1 MAASFYR
8 HGWHSWSPAAWHD
21 TARPWPRVT
30 LPDLIINAD
39 DPEFATDLLSGSGLG
54 AIESDGEVTLL
65 GALHLD
71 SRVRMVDG
79 EMIPLGGED
88 WITAKG
94 LEEAAFASYRE
105 GFCKRWGT
113 RATDPGPVWCSWYSF
128 WGNIDEDLMTKT
140 VADVAQFPFSVFQ
153 IDAGWERALGDWQA
167 NSSFRSGMP
176 AMAERIREKGLRPG
190 LWMAP
195 FAVHRRSEL
204 ADRYP
209 QFLLLN
215 DEGTPVRFAHNW
227 GDDGLALDV
236 TRSDVLEWV
245 RETVASAIG
254 WGFDYLKLDFLY
266 AGAFPGRRETP
277 MGREEGYR
285 RAIET
290 VRSAAGENTFLLAC
304 GAPILASIGLFD
316 AIRIGP
322 DAAPYWE
329 DTARTRWLGDWS
341 GPGARNA
348 IATSFSRLWLQRA
361 ITLDPDVAFFRSR
374 SNLLT
379 PSQRRLGQDLALIS
393 GFRSTSDPPA
403 WLDLE
408 ERQLLEEFL
417 NDRPVVLRSSS
428 TSFEVGGRHVDFQPV
443 LGFEDRPS

>member
-21 TARPWPRVT
+21 IARPWPRVT

-39 DPEFATDLLSGSGLG
+39 DPEFATDPLSGSALG
-54 AIESDGEVTLL
+54 AIETDGEVTLL
-65 GALHLD
+65 GALDLD
-71 SRVRMVDG
+71 SRVRMADG
-79 EMIPLGGED
+79 EMTPLGGQD
-88 WITAKG
+88 WITATG
-94 LEEAAFASYRE
+94 LEEAAFASYLE

-128 WGNIDEDLMTKT
+128 WGKIDEDLMTET

-153 IDAGWERALGDWQA
+153 IDAGWERALGDWSV
-167 NSSFRSGMP
+167 NSSFQSGMP
-176 AMAERIREKGLRPG
+176 AMADRIREKGLRAG

-195 FAVHRRSEL
+195 FAVHRHSQL

-209 QFLLLN
+209 QFLLL
-215 DEGTPVRFAHNW
+215 DEGGLPVRFAHNW
-227 GDDGLALDV
+227 GQDGLALDV
-236 TRSDVLEWV
+236 TRPDVLEWV
-245 RETVASAIG
+245 REAVARTVG

-266 AGAFPGRRETP
+266 AAAFPGRRQVP
-277 MGREEGYR
+277 MGREQGYR
-285 RAIET
+285 QAIET
-290 VRSAAGENTFLLAC
+290 VRSAAGEGTFLLAS
-304 GAPILASIGLFD
+304 GAPIMASIGVFD

-348 IATSFSRLWLQRA
+348 IATSFNRLWLQGA

-403 WLDLE
+403 WLELD
-408 ERQLLEEFL
+408 ERQLLEDFL
-417 NDRPVVLRSSS
+417 SDRPVVTRRSA
-428 TSFEVGGRHVDFQPV
+428 TCFEIGGRRVNFEPV